1 MKDLELVTFIRFKD
15 ERPHEVIE
23 HHSDVYDETHFD
35 NMRKKFEAIEHTMFE
50 LKEAGVF
57 NEEVLEING
66 IIAHYTQGDETKVAD
81 GDILA
86 EFSIMFD

>member
-1 MKDLELVTFIRFKD
+1 MNDLELVTFIRFKD

-23 HHSDVYDETHFD
+23 HHSDVCDETHLD
-35 NMRKKFEAIEHTMFE
+35 DMRKKFEAIEHTMFE

-66 IIAHYTQGDETKVAD
+66 IITHYTQEDETKEVD

-86 EFSIMFD
+86 EFSVMFD